1 MAKRTR
7 PPLWGNFVARAD
19 EDLLAFGL
27 LLEGN
32 LSALAFYHST
42 QAIEKYLKALVLA
55 LLDPIGAVET
65 PFTQKWLKTHD
76 LVKLAQPCTK
86 ADSFYGQADTHAHLK
101 RFSEFD
107 QVSRY
112 PWTNQDL
119 GNGFSSEDISVVGE
133 ICQHLRKDLPI
144 ACDNYELGMR
154 VRGYFHGDR
163 AKISPAWDRHSLEA
177 VQALRRVL
185 PNIEEFV
192 GGWDRS

>member
-1 MAKRTR
+1 MATPTR
-7 PPLWGNFVARAD
+7 PPLWGNFVAHAD

-27 LLEGN
+27 LIEVN
-32 LSALAFYHST
+32 LGALAFYHST

-65 PFTQKWLKTHD
+65 PLIQKELITHD
-76 LVKLAQPCTK
+76 LVKLAERCTK
-86 ADSFYGQADTHAHLK
+86 ADSYYGQPDTHAHLK

-119 GNGFSSEDISVVGE
+119 GNGFSSDDIPIVGK
-133 ICQHLRKDLPI
+133 ICQHLRNDLPI
-144 ACDNYELGMR
+144 TCDNYVLGMR

-163 AKISPAWDRHSLEA
+163 TRIYPAWDHQSDEA

-185 PNIEEFV
+185 PNIDEFV
-192 GGWDRS
+192 RGWDRS